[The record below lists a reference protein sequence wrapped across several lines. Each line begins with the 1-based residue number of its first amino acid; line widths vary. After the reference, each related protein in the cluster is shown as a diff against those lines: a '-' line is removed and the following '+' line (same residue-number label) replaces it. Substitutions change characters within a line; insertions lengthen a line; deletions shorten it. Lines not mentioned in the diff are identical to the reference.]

1 MPVRLITRTIRLA
14 NINNGLIKNTL
25 LRTPLCGCHPNYSL
39 KPTDRIVKIVD
50 PVTGEEKKKKTN
62 IIPKITL
69 ISGDQLT
76 ITTLEEAQKLSKR
89 RDLKLVKIVD
99 LDTKTQ
105 RPVYKLMTGSEYHV
119 EDLKQRE
126 QKKKDKLKG
135 GIKGEKL
142 LIINHN
148 ISEHDL
154 QTDIRKIVKWI
165 TKSYEVRVVI
175 NGDNTNMDKAVSY
188 IVKNNFYNF

>member
-1 MPVRLITRTIRLA
+1 MPIRLVSRAFRLI
-14 NINNGLIKNTL
+14 NYNNGIMRSFV
-25 LRTPLCGCHPNYSL
+25 LRTPLCGCQPSCYSS
-39 KPTDRIVKIVD
+39 KPTNHIIKVVD

-76 ITTLEEAQKLSKR
+76 IVTLEEAQNISKR

-105 RPVYKLMTGSEYHV
+105 RPVYKLMTGSEYHA

-126 QKKKDKLKG
+126 QKKKEKQKG
-135 GIKGEKL
+135 GIKGEKV
-142 LIINHN
+142 LIIKHN
-148 ISEHDL
+148 ITEHDL
-154 QTDIRKIVKWI
+154 QTDIKKITKWI
-165 TKSYEVRVVI
+165 SKSYEVRVVI
-175 NGDNTNMDKAVSY
+175 NGDSTNMDKAVSPY
-188 IVKNNFYNF
+188 R